1 MAFKKIRNFPEMN
14 SIVIISWTTC
24 QSNNNIAH
32 FVYNVYVSNVYIKI
46 FQNTPLPSYLF
57 YELIRDYWKKEIK
70 NLLYANNM
78 ATIRICV
85 QYN

>member
-57 YELIRDYWKKEIK
+57 LWINKGLLEKRNKKS
-70 NLLYANNM
+70 
-78 ATIRICV
+78 TI
-85 QYN
+85 YK

>member
-46 FQNTPLPSYLF
+46 FQNTPLPSYHFLWINKGLL
-57 YELIRDYWKKEIK
+57 EKRNKKS
-70 NLLYANNM
+70 
-78 ATIRICV
+78 TI
-85 QYN
+85 YK